1 MDIAEKTGGMIWK
14 DPAKAYGRVFT
25 SDLRPQYSVDSEGIA
40 VISAG
45 GVSCGSRGR

>member
-1 MDIAEKTGGMIWK
+1 MIWK

-25 SDLRPQYSVDSEGIA
+25 SDLRPQHSVEAEGIA

-45 GVSCGSRGR
+45 GESCGSQGR